1 MGRLAEQANGERQAR
16 MMLSMIAEP
25 DDEITGRVL
34 HRVGGVE
41 TIRLLED
48 DDPVPG
54 MNRADAIAWRQRLTQ
69 RIDDDIPE
77 RIADAE
83 RHGMNTLIPT
93 DADWPHA
100 LNDLGAR
107 VPYLLWTRGATSF
120 LSDGLADRV
129 TITGAR
135 AATEYGTNV
144 AAHLAGELARDEHTI
159 VSGGAY
165 GIDGAAHQAALAAGG
180 NTIAILAGGV
190 DRPYPRGHSDL
201 LARIGDVGLLASE
214 TAPGATPTR
223 YRFMPRAR
231 LLGSLSG
238 ATVIPEAS
246 FRSGSLLVPAEA
258 HRHGRV
264 VGAVP
269 GPVTSATSMGPHEL
283 IKRGVGQVVSDM
295 ADVTAMLDSLDD
307 PARLRNRETPAY
319 PLAAP
324 AFGPPRRP
332 GPRL

>member
-1 MGRLAEQANGERQAR
+1 

-41 TIRLLED
+41 TIRLIED

-54 MNRADAIAWRQRLTQ
+54 MNHANAIAWRQRLTP
-69 RIDDDIPE
+69 RIDDNISE

-93 DADWPHA
+93 NTDWPHA
-100 LNDLGAR
+100 LNDLGSRA
-107 VPYLLWTRGATSF
+107 PYLLWTHGATSF

-135 AATEYGTNV
+135 AATEYDTNV
-144 AAHLAGELARDEHTI
+144 AAHLAGDLARDEHTI

-165 GIDGAAHQAALAAGG
+165 GIDGAAHHAALAEGG

-190 DRPYPRGHSDL
+190 DRPYPRGHADL

-214 TAPGATPTR
+214 MAPGAAPTR
-223 YRFMPRAR
+223 LPVHGPRPPPRHVLGCHGDPGGELPVWLPARDGRGSPARSRRRCGTRAR
-231 LLGSLSG
+231 HVGDQHG
-238 ATVIPEAS
+238 AA
-246 FRSGSLLVPAEA
+246 RA
-258 HRHGRV
+258 HQAG
-264 VGAVP
+264 G
-269 GPVTSATSMGPHEL
+269 
-283 IKRGVGQVVSDM
+283 GQVVSDK
-295 ADVTAMLDSLDD
+295 ADVTAMLDSLGD
-307 PARLRNRETPAY
+307 PARLLNQETPAY

-324 AFGPPRRP
+324 AFEPSRRP
-332 GPRL
+332 GPRP